1 MKELNK
7 VAVLAFSLALG
18 AAFVTAS
25 NASEGD
31 MANLDYERARWHP
44 IHFKP
49 AIDEARD
56 EQCLACHTQIL
67 ERKVLEQSPAGV
79 KASESLAWYQ
89 TLDTYEGE
97 QETFHR
103 RHIVTSLAK
112 RLMNMRCNTCHQ
124 GNDPREE
131 APIPPISLQ
140 ETSAT
145 SVGSYWP
152 PNRDFTLRK
161 NVNTKTCLMCHGQFN
176 YEVMGLP
183 APWPQMR
190 EALGNNCQ
198 NCHAAIR
205 TVRHQVNFLNP
216 EAIEEAGQESGDACY
231 GCHGGRAWYRIEY
244 PYPRHSWPSMA
255 DEIPDWAKDRPS
267 ESEPRFRSELPPSTA
282 SKN

>member
-7 VAVLAFSLALG
+7 ATVLAFSLALG

-49 AIDEARD
+49 AIDEATD

-112 RLMNMRCNTCHQ
+112 HLMIKLHITNH
-124 GNDPREE
+124 
-131 APIPPISLQ
+131 
-140 ETSAT
+140 
-145 SVGSYWP
+145 
-152 PNRDFTLRK
+152 
-161 NVNTKTCLMCHGQFN
+161 
-176 YEVMGLP
+176 
-183 APWPQMR
+183 
-190 EALGNNCQ
+190 
-198 NCHAAIR
+198 
-205 TVRHQVNFLNP
+205 
-216 EAIEEAGQESGDACY
+216 
-231 GCHGGRAWYRIEY
+231 
-244 PYPRHSWPSMA
+244 
-255 DEIPDWAKDRPS
+255 
-267 ESEPRFRSELPPSTA
+267 
-282 SKN
+282 